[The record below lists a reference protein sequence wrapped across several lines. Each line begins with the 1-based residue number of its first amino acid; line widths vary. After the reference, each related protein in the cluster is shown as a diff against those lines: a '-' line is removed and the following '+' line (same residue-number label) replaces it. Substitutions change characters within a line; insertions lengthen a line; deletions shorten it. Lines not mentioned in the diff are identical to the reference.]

1 MKNCGNKIKN
11 TCSEKNYA
19 TCIYYEPDPE
29 VGMPTI
35 SSLVNED
42 CITLEETTEDIY
54 NILQGVL
61 SDISIEALGDDC
73 ITYPTVQG
81 QATKIKDVVLK
92 LEEEICNLR
101 AEVDILKTTAIC
113 DKDITHCGLTLPD
126 NACDLPITKLGE
138 LLEYLLNQTA

>member
-19 TCIYYEPDPE
+19 TCIYYELE
-29 VGMPTI
+29 VPTI
-35 SSLVNED
+35 SSLVDED

-54 NILQGVL
+54 NILQVMNTQMDL
-61 SDISIEALGDDC
+61 SALGDRCLDYLQVSGKNT
-73 ITYPTVQG
+73 IKNVLDKYEE
-81 QATKIKDVVLK
+81 KICELQTRIVD
-92 LEEEICNLR
+92 LETE
-101 AEVDILKTTAIC
+101 AIC

>member
-19 TCIYYEPDPE
+19 TCIYYELE
-29 VGMPTI
+29 VPTI

-54 NILQGVL
+54 GILEEIISGL
-61 SDISIEALGDDC
+61 STEALGDCTD
-73 ITYPTVQG
+73 IVYPTTPG
-81 QATKIKDVVLK
+81 QVLKIKDVILK
-92 LEEEICNLR
+92 LEGEICNLK
-101 AEVDILKTTAIC
+101 AEVELLKTEAIC